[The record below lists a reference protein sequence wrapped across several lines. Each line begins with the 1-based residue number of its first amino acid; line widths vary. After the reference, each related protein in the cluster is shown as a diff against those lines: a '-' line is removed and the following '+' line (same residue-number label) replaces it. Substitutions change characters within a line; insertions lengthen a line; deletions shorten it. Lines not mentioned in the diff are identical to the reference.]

1 LEPIVTN
8 EAKQEKLDMIAC
20 LTKTGLL
27 ERQISQ
33 QELIINLLKD
43 GCTWTE
49 DIYSNKFQD
58 KLTVPKEV
66 EKAALRSLR
75 GYMPEVDYLL
85 DNDGDNRFIWIAAVQ
100 INTGK

>member
-1 LEPIVTN
+1 
-8 EAKQEKLDMIAC
+8 MIAC

-27 ERQISQ
+27 ERQINQ

-43 GCTWTE
+43 GCTWSD

-58 KLTVPKEV
+58 KLIVPKEA

-75 GYMPEVDYLL
+75 GYMSEVDYLL
-85 DNDGDNRFIWIAAVQ
+85 ETNDLGEKIIWIAAVH
-100 INTGK
+100 INSGK